1 VPIHN
6 RHTRQAYF
14 YAASTFLAW
23 CDVHGL
29 KLETIEP
36 IHVAAY
42 IEKHPGAPT
51 TIKQYM
57 AALRMLF
64 SWLVEKGVLPYN
76 PAREVK
82 TERYSRTEGKTPALS
97 PDDMQRLF
105 KSFDVSNVVG
115 LRDRAL
121 IGVMAYTFARVE
133 AVVTL
138 SVKDYLQSGRRA
150 LIRLHEKGG
159 KEKDIP
165 CHHQLE
171 TYLDTYIAAAG
182 IAQEKDSPL
191 FRSAAGRTKKLSEK
205 QISRTDAYAMVQR
218 RCQDAG
224 IEGDYSCHS
233 FRATGITSY
242 LENGG
247 DLEKAQ
253 YIAGHADSRTTKL
266 YDRRG
271 QKTTLEDIDDL

>member
-1 VPIHN
+1 
-6 RHTRQAYF
+6 
-14 YAASTFLAW
+14 
-23 CDVHGL
+23 L

-36 IHVAAY
+36 IHAAY

-51 TIKQYM
+51 TIKQHT

-82 TERYSRTEGKTPALS
+82 TERYSRTDGKTSALS
-97 PDDMQRLF
+97 PEEMKRLF
-105 KSFDVSNVVG
+105 ESFDMSHVMG

-121 IGVMAYTFARVE
+121 IGVMTYTFARIE
-133 AVVTL
+133 TVVTL

-165 CHHQLE
+165 CPLLLE
-171 TYLDTYIAAAG
+171 GYLYAYIASAG
-182 IAQEKDSPL
+182 IAPEKDSPL
-191 FRSAAGRTKKLSEK
+191 FRSAMGRTKRLSEK

-218 RCQDAG
+218 RCEDAG

-271 QKTTLEDIDDL
+271 QKTTLEDIERIRY